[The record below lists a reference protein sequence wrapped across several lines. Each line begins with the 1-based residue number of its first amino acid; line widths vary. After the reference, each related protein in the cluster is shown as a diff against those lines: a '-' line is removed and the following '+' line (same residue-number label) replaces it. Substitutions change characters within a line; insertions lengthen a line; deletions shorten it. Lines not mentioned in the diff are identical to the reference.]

1 MTIFITKVTRT
12 HYIDIMKSLLTIVL
26 LLIVGMSSAF
36 SQNVD
41 REIFPE
47 QVSIEHNQ
55 AVKSFSGDYVT
66 MSVSTRSEDHKPPEV
81 SVQTAIVTQIGMENM
96 VTLNQTGELNYA
108 DITTDGNFNTVEWLQ
123 DGRRNWVSIVLDGS
137 SYEIDGLQDG
147 NYNEVRMNYQGDGF
161 KQTILQEGNHQ
172 FLEFTGRPIPM
183 TVTQRGDGATVII
196 ENR

>member
-1 MTIFITKVTRT
+1 MTLF
-12 HYIDIMKSLLTIVL
+12 L
-26 LLIVGMSSAF
+26 VGMNYAF
-36 SQNVD
+36 SQSVD

-96 VTLNQTGELNYA
+96 VMLNQTGELNYA
-108 DITTDGNFNTVEWLQ
+108 DIITRGNLNEVEWLQ
-123 DGRRNWVSIVLDGS
+123 DGRRNWVSIELIGNQNTIIGEQRGNYNELRLNYEGDGLDKS
-137 SYEIDGLQDG
+137 FLQDG
-147 NYNEVRMNYQGDGF
+147 N
-161 KQTILQEGNHQ
+161 HQ
-172 FLEFTGRPIPM
+172 LLEFSGTPIPM